1 MMYDFKNILGI
12 VATILVFFGYIPYIR
27 DIVKGKTKPHVYSW
41 FLWGFLTLIAFA
53 LQLSDKAGSG
63 AFVTLAAAIMCFV
76 VIIFGFIYKSKVKIV
91 KSDTIFLIFA
101 IISLGLWLIA
111 KQPVLSVILTVI
123 IDLLGFAPT
132 IRKSWN
138 NPFSETL
145 TFYYL
150 NSIRFGLAIIALQ
163 KYSLLTALYPTA
175 WLLANTLFALMLIIR
190 RREIREFLIYFICE
204 SFYLH
209 NYI

>member
-12 VATILVFFGYIPYIR
+12 VATILVFLCYIPYIR
-27 DIVKGKTKPHVYSW
+27 DIVRGKTKPHVYSW
-41 FLWGFLTLIAFA
+41 FLWGFVTLIAFA
-53 LQLSDKAGSG
+53 LQLSDNAGSG
-63 AFVTLAAAIMCFV
+63 AFVTLAVAIMCFV

-150 NSIRFGLAIIALQ
+150 NSVRFGLAIIALQ

-175 WLLANTLFALMLIIR
+175 WLLANALFALMLIIR
-190 RREIREFLIYFICE
+190 RKKLENF
-204 SFYLH
+204 
-209 NYI
+209 

>member
-1 MMYDFKNILGI
+1 MMYDFKNILGM

-163 KYSLLTALYPTA
+163 KYSLLTALYPIT
-175 WLLANTLFALMLIIR
+175 WLMANILFALMLIIR
-190 RREIREFLIYFICE
+190 RKKLGNI
-204 SFYLH
+204 
-209 NYI
+209 

>member
-1 MMYDFKNILGI
+1 MMYDFKNILGM

-41 FLWGFLTLIAFA
+41 FLLGFLTLIAFA

-163 KYSLLTALYPTA
+163 KYSLLTALYPIT
-175 WLLANTLFALMLIIR
+175 WLMANILFALMLIIR
-190 RREIREFLIYFICE
+190 RKKLGNI
-204 SFYLH
+204 
-209 NYI
+209 

>member
-1 MMYDFKNILGI
+1 MYDFKNILGI

-163 KYSLLTALYPTA
+163 KYSLLTALYPIT
-175 WLLANTLFALMLIIR
+175 WLMANILFALMLIIR
-190 RREIREFLIYFICE
+190 RKKLGNI
-204 SFYLH
+204 
-209 NYI
+209 

>member
-163 KYSLLTALYPTA
+163 KYSLLTALYPIT
-175 WLLANTLFALMLIIR
+175 WLMANILFALMLIIR
-190 RREIREFLIYFICE
+190 RKKLGNI
-204 SFYLH
+204 
-209 NYI
+209 

>member
-41 FLWGFLTLIAFA
+41 FIWGFVTLIAFA

-163 KYSLLTALYPTA
+163 KYSLLTALYPIT
-175 WLLANTLFALMLIIR
+175 WLMANILFALM
-190 RREIREFLIYFICE
+190 
-204 SFYLH
+204 
-209 NYI
+209 

>member
-1 MMYDFKNILGI
+1 MYDFKNVLGI
-12 VATILVFFGYIPYIR
+12 VATILVFLGYIPYIR

-41 FLWGFLTLIAFA
+41 FLWGFVTLIAFA
-53 LQLSDKAGSG
+53 LQLSDKAGRG

-111 KQPVLSVILTVI
+111 KLPVLSVILTVT

-163 KYSLLTALYPTA
+163 KYSLLTALYPIT
-175 WLLANTLFALMLIIR
+175 WLIANTLFASMLIIR
-190 RREIREFLIYFICE
+190 RKKLGNF
-204 SFYLH
+204 
-209 NYI
+209 